1 MFERILVPLDGS
13 KVGEAALPVI
23 DQLID
28 KLAPTTKVEIT
39 LIGVITLLRHWVVV
53 GEASAPVSYT
63 DDELKVIKERVS
75 GNLAKVAEEIQR
87 PNVSI
92 KTIVSAGNAA
102 DEILKAAEDI
112 KADLIAMS
120 THGRSGLRRLA
131 FGSVTDKVLHAA
143 KIPVLMVRAPE
154 GTKNEWEN
162 NNKNNTKK

>member
-23 DQLID
+23 KQLID
-28 KLAPTTKVEIT
+28 KLAPGTKVEIT

-63 DDELKVIKERVS
+63 EEELKIIKDRVAS
-75 GNLAKVAEEIQR
+75 NLAAVAATIQH
-87 PNVSI
+87 PDVTV
-92 KTIVSAGNAA
+92 KTIVSTGNAA
-102 DEILKAAEDI
+102 DEILKAADDI
-112 KADLIAMS
+112 NADLIAMS
-120 THGRSGLRRLA
+120 THGRSGWRRLA

-143 KIPVLMVRAPE
+143 KVPVLMVRAPE

-162 NNKNNTKK
+162 SNAPKKY